1 MKPLKMLNKKIC
13 FAHFMRPCDQ
23 GKRQH
28 KDIKFFIWGPT
39 TFWHNIESVDFYF
52 SKSLHPNIHI
62 GRGQVIFYFFAIFEN
77 VHIAAD
83 QAYFYK
89 FSFSKNHRD
98 LKIFFSIFNF

>member
-1 MKPLKMLNKKIC
+1 MKCWNW
-13 FAHFMRPCDQ
+13 D
-23 GKRQH
+23 
-28 KDIKFFIWGPT
+28 PT

-83 QAYFYK
+83 QVYFISFHFQKIIGTLK
-89 FSFSKNHRD
+89 FF
-98 LKIFFSIFNF
+98 I